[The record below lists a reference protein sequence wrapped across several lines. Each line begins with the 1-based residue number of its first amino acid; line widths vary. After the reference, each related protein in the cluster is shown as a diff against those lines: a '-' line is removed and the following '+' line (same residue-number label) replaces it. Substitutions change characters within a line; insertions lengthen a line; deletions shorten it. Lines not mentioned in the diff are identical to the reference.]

1 MNYIRSINGVLY
13 KNIDRLIV
21 EDKLNNKNIF
31 LFGAN
36 LISEQCAHYLKNKG
50 YIITGILDNNK
61 QKIQMMHN
69 KEIPLFCDEYELQ
82 SPDKIQINN
91 KTVVLVGIHDFNSAV
106 CQLSK
111 SGLCENKQVYNL
123 LDYSEILSEEKIK
136 KEKMLTQQEIKK
148 YQIELLQVVKD
159 ICNKNEL
166 HFYLCGGTLLGAIR
180 HKGYIPWDDDI
191 DIFMPSDD
199 LVKFK
204 KLTKGYR
211 SYETLDLVDNEMP
224 QFCTRF
230 SNKKTILKE
239 IHYPFIIESGISI
252 DIFPLSGFPT
262 NKHEQ
267 LEFKQE
273 ILKFREK
280 HDEYFYKYSINY
292 DKSNISWLKKEYNNI
307 MTKYDF
313 HKSEYVGY
321 LMTGR
326 FDKELLQKKDF
337 KHTIYVQF
345 ENDEYPIFSGYKNYL
360 KNMYGDYMEMPPED
374 KRVNKHEFMA
384 WTCV

>member
-1 MNYIRSINGVLY
+1 M
-13 KNIDRLIV
+13 
-21 EDKLNNKNIF
+21 
-31 LFGAN
+31 
-36 LISEQCAHYLKNKG
+36 
-50 YIITGILDNNK
+50 
-61 QKIQMMHN
+61 
-69 KEIPLFCDEYELQ
+69 
-82 SPDKIQINN
+82 
-91 KTVVLVGIHDFNSAV
+91 
-106 CQLSK
+106 
-111 SGLCENKQVYNL
+111 
-123 LDYSEILSEEKIK
+123 
-136 KEKMLTQQEIKK
+136 
-148 YQIELLQVVKD
+148 
-159 ICNKNEL
+159 
-166 HFYLCGGTLLGAIR
+166 GAIR

-345 ENDEYPIFSGYKNYL
+345 EVK
-360 KNMYGDYMEMPPED
+360 
-374 KRVNKHEFMA
+374 
-384 WTCV
+384 